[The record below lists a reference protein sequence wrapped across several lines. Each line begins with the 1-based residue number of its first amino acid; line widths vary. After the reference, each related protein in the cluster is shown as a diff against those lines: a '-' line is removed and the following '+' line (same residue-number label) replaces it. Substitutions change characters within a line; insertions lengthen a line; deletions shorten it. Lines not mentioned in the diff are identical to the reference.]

1 MTCRCAAVSASCD
14 VPTTFVFS
22 MVRFLLLGYFTL
34 YTAWWASLHL
44 HIKSSVSEATM
55 AAQHLAAG
63 SWDFRDKTYFFIQR
77 SQINLHTFL

>member
-1 MTCRCAAVSASCD
+1 
-14 VPTTFVFS
+14 